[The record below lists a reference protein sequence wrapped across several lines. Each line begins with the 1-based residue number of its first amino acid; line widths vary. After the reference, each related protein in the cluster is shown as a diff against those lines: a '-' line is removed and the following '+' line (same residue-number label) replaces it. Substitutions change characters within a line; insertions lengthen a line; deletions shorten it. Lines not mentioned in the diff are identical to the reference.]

1 MNFPKW
7 ALWLLAPVLGA
18 VVSGYLLSQFLAG
31 VLAFLIGSVDV
42 RSLGNIPRISLD
54 KEEELKDIKIAIS
67 YLYIHSPPP
76 VTTAETVP
84 ENVPQEPPEKPPQY
98 RVIFTYVGLIKSYAI
113 INGRLLKEGDKVSNV
128 ERIIKIKKD
137 GVLLSG
143 KWGKRWI
150 KVIE

>member
-7 ALWLLAPVLGA
+7 ALWLLAPAFGA
-18 VVSGYLLSQFLAG
+18 VVVGYLSSQFLTG
-31 VLAFLIGSVDV
+31 VWVFLLGNVDT
-42 RSLGNIPRISLD
+42 RSLGNIPRFTVD
-54 KEEELKDIKIAIS
+54 EAEGLKDIKTALN
-67 YLYIHSPPP
+67 YLYIPSPPP
-76 VTTAETVP
+76 VTPAETVP
-84 ENVPQEPPEKPPQY
+84 ENVPQETPERPPQY

-113 INGRLLKEGDKVSNV
+113 IDGRLLKEGDKVSNV

-150 KVIE
+150 KVME

>member
-31 VLAFLIGSVDV
+31 VLVFLIGSVDV

-54 KEEELKDIKIAIS
+54 KKEELKDIKIAIS

-76 VTTAETVP
+76 ANTAETVP
-84 ENVPQEPPEKPPQY
+84 EDVPKEQPEKPPQY